1 MILQACPDIAEYR
14 PSGETPRNWRHFIE
28 ATRLLRPMS
37 GISRDA
43 WSAATT
49 AVGEKS
55 LATALAAILQRFEHS
70 SEARM
75 VLSSTDGANSCEVN
89 GSPAIK
95 SPSAYLRDL
104 TLKQGLAS
112 FPSARFRWNCW
123 DTAQGET
130 PGCVNAVAW
139 HAAPQS
145 RKFAPAPKPS
155 FAA

>member
-1 MILQACPDIAEYR
+1 MPNPLTELEPIAGTTVGNFTEAPTKPEPLAQFPSGMILQACPDIAEYR

-95 SPSAYLRDL
+95 SPSASPISTR
-104 TLKQGLAS
+104 AS
-112 FPSARFRWNCW
+112 SVEHDVAR
-123 DTAQGET
+123 
-130 PGCVNAVAW
+130 
-139 HAAPQS
+139 
-145 RKFAPAPKPS
+145 
-155 FAA
+155 